1 MTYTEYTQKC
11 TRVFKSYER
20 PLEELREEIR
30 VRENKV
36 MNLKSNR
43 YLELKRIAEESAMW
57 KVGQLFD
64 EDGKF
69 WKIDEVIAPDN
80 VTLVADIRYKIVGV
94 GISGKELHGVDNI
107 ITEKILKKT
116 MKPIDK
122 INRKAGLPATI
133 KVAKVQLLGEAE
145 KNYMKKYLVTGA
157 DGKLYV
163 VEYSSHFG
171 DTKHIYEIR
180 RQNSSYHRSYRNG
193 LYAVYSK
200 WISDQRFTRKFRN
213 DGNIHEIK
221 CVAKDNKELIED
233 ILVDLI

>member
-94 GISGKELHGVDNI
+94 GISGKELHGVDTI
-107 ITEKILKKT
+107 ITEKILK
-116 MKPIDK
+116 
-122 INRKAGLPATI
+122 NRKNT
-133 KVAKVQLLGEAE
+133 E
-145 KNYMKKYLVTGA
+145 KILKKYRKNKT
-157 DGKLYV
+157 
-163 VEYSSHFG
+163 
-171 DTKHIYEIR
+171 
-180 RQNSSYHRSYRNG
+180 
-193 LYAVYSK
+193 VYFLLSLTVYFAS
-200 WISDQRFTRKFRN
+200 WLRVF
-213 DGNIHEIK
+213 
-221 CVAKDNKELIED
+221 
-233 ILVDLI
+233 